1 MASVST
7 MGPWMKGPCEHGKE
21 LTWIS
26 SLEKSW
32 RRSPKCNLEEQV
44 TVFQM
49 SSHKDHFRW
58 KGQHIRSR
66 ILKLWTHWRIIQR
79 STWWECSVFIMGH
92 DWKETQRG
100 GWKSGHVKH
109 VSEAGLYPVGSIS
122 QLSSYTMRVPK
133 LVFRKSFKTF
143 FL

>member
-58 KGQHIRSR
+58 KGQRIRSR

-79 STWWECSVFIMGH
+79 STWWECSVHNGTWLERDTERWMKVRPCKTCEWSWALSCRQHKPVEF
-92 DWKETQRG
+92 
-100 GWKSGHVKH
+100 
-109 VSEAGLYPVGSIS
+109 LYHESA
-122 QLSSYTMRVPK
+122 
-133 LVFRKSFKTF
+133 
-143 FL
+143 